1 LICRANI
8 TAPIRE
14 SERGL
19 VRRENESPRF
29 DSDAFSALTV
39 IGRVGR
45 PDDDTGSLWHCDS
58 PFAEQRARFYPPLSL
73 SLSLFPSHTRN
84 SEFRS
89 SPARIRLA
97 RARESHMRDIWR
109 VTWPAGAEGRGWTRG
124 PVDTGR
130 YFGGVGCTRIAHG
143 Y

>member
-8 TAPIRE
+8 TALIGE

-58 PFAEQRARFYPPLSL
+58 PFAEQRARFCLSL
-73 SLSLFPSHTRN
+73 SLSHTWN

-109 VTWPAGAEGRGWTRG
+109 VTWLGCGVRRAPGDISEELGVRG
-124 PVDTGR
+124 
-130 YFGGVGCTRIAHG
+130 
-143 Y
+143 